1 MPGWVLMTVMLAR
14 LTGRP
19 YAMGFSRGATAMEML
34 DGPMQGADR
43 DLGKT
48 AACAAEQG
56 AVVLQKIPDVK
67 ALP

>member
-1 MPGWVLMTVMLAR
+1 
-14 LTGRP
+14 
-19 YAMGFSRGATAMEML
+19 MEML